1 MKITAKPKTRRR
13 SDNDPMP
20 HLVVADIAFPVRA
33 GLGNLQIAG
42 KRAPRLSKATSS
54 APRTIE
60 NAIQSR
66 SFSSGLLKEND
77 SRPGRHQPPA
87 GPGATR
93 LDRSPLGPRP
103 PNGFASMTGL
113 ENTPSGN
120 CVGASLAP
128 PTLAPW
134 SFQYSPPA

>member
-1 MKITAKPKTRRR
+1 MMREKRPSLFDRLARYI
-13 SDNDPMP
+13 
-20 HLVVADIAFPVRA
+20 ADGYVPAA
-33 GLGNLQIAG
+33 QIAG
-42 KRAPRLSKATSS
+42 NRVPRLSQATST

-60 NAIQSR
+60 KAIQSR

-113 ENTPSGN
+113 VNTPSGN
-120 CVGASLAP
+120 CAGANPAP
-128 PTLAPW
+128 PIPAPW